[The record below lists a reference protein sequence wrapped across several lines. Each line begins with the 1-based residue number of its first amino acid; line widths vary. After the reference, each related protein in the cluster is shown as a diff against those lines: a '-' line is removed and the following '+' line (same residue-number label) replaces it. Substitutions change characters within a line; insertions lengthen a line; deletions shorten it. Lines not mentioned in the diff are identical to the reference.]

1 MKKLLPLLMA
11 FCLILSLCV
20 SASDISIIVDGKAL
34 KSDVP
39 PTIVEGRT
47 MVPMRVIFEELG
59 ASVTWIPES
68 QMIRAT
74 YREKIIDLKIDTKVL
89 ISCNVATGEIK
100 RTELDVAPFITDG
113 RTLVPVRA
121 ISEALGA
128 EVSWDNDTRTVTI
141 KSAK

>member
-1 MKKLLPLLMA
+1 MKKLIP
-11 FCLILSLCV
+11 LILSFCMIFSLCTF
-20 SASDISIIVDGKAL
+20 ASDITIIVDGDTL
-34 KSDVP
+34 KPDVP
-39 PTIVEGRT
+39 PIIVEGRT

-59 ASVTWIPES
+59 ANVTWIAET

-74 YREKIIDLKIDTKVL
+74 YRELIIDLKINANVL
-89 ISCNVATGEIK
+89 IVLNVATGEIK
-100 RTELDVAPFITDG
+100 RTTLDVAPFIQDS

-128 EVSWDNDTRTVTI
+128 EVGWDNDTRTVTI

>member
-100 RTELDVAPFITDG
+100 RTELDVAPQLISDSTYI
-113 RTLVPVRA
+113 PVRA
-121 ISEALGA
+121 VSEALGA
-128 EVSWDNDTRTVTI
+128 VVEWNDALKEVIITDI
-141 KSAK
+141 